1 MSDELKKNEG
11 NIPNG
16 MNVPEEPA
24 TAPEEKTEE
33 TIVPQTEQDEI
44 PTEEEKKE
52 EKVVEAPTEE
62 EEEKPEAEE
71 PSEPSPEPSPEQLEE
86 EPNKAEPSPE
96 PAEQPD
102 RATEPTEE
110 PTEEEE
116 EEEDLPTVEDFE
128 RVQAELEEIKIAEA
142 DRQVMQQLKDK
153 DAGREQQLRAIEGQL
168 ADRLELELNRYGI
181 DLNKS
186 LAELQK
192 EDAAKFQI
200 AQGLINQS
208 RAQAEQ
214 ARAFM
219 EEQKAADAR
228 EAIFNKAGML
238 MAKYDLAE
246 DEANSVA
253 ETFLDIIDAAGVRD
267 LGEDLKNKVEL
278 AVAKVRFVGG
288 KLKKA
293 VKETKEAVESARTAV
308 EAIKETAD
316 AVVEAAQPE
325 TPAKEEVKEPQATDV
340 PTVTDVP
347 VVAEEIKQPQATEEL
362 RKEALAEA
370 KGDAVPEAKSAPTEG
385 DGATVDNVLE
395 KLMATPFKDRVEF
408 YKKHEALINEARKI
422 QLRNESMNNGFFN

>member
-1 MSDELKKNEG
+1 MSDELNKNEVV
-11 NIPNG
+11 
-16 MNVPEEPA
+16 VPEEQVA
-24 TAPEEKTEE
+24 APEEQQVAT
-33 TIVPQTEQDEI
+33 P
-44 PTEEEKKE
+44 E
-52 EKVVEAPTEE
+52 EKVEEPVVAPEAEAPTEE
-62 EEEKPEAEE
+62 EVAEKPTEEEKEVVEKPEGEQE
-71 PSEPSPEPSPEQLEE
+71 EPSPEPSPEQPDKAAE
-86 EPNKAEPSPE
+86 EPPV
-96 PAEQPD
+96 EQPD
-102 RATEPTEE
+102 KATEP
-110 PTEEEE
+110 PAEE

-142 DRQVMQQLKDK
+142 DRQVMQQLRDK
-153 DAGREQQLRAIEGQL
+153 DAAREQQLRAIEGQL

-238 MAKYDLAE
+238 MAKYNLEE

-293 VKETKEAVESARTAV
+293 AKETKEAVEAV
-308 EAIKETAD
+308 HD
-316 AVVEAAQPE
+316 VVEA
-325 TPAKEEVKEPQATDV
+325 VKEVAPEPSPSPQAEPPV
-340 PTVTDVP
+340 EEKAEVP
-347 VVAEEIKQPQATEEL
+347 VVTEEIK
-362 RKEALAEA
+362 KEALAEA
-370 KGDAVPEAKSAPTEG
+370 MGDAVPEANKNVPTEG
-385 DGATVDNVLE
+385 DGATVENVLE
-395 KLMATPFKDRVEF
+395 KLLATPFRDRVEF

>member
-1 MSDELKKNEG
+1 MSDELNKNEVV
-11 NIPNG
+11 
-16 MNVPEEPA
+16 VPEEHQQQQV
-24 TAPEEKTEE
+24 EEKVVPPAEQETPQVEQPDKATE
-33 TIVPQTEQDEI
+33 TTTEIPVKEEVAEK
-44 PTEEEKKE
+44 PTEEEKE
-52 EKVVEAPTEE
+52 VVEKTEGE
-62 EEEKPEAEE
+62 QE
-71 PSEPSPEPSPEQLEE
+71 EPSPEPSPEQPDKAAEEQKPAEETPVEE
-86 EPNKAEPSPE
+86 EKK
-96 PAEQPD
+96 
-102 RATEPTEE
+102 
-110 PTEEEE
+110 EEEE
-116 EEEDLPTVEDFE
+116 DDEDLPTVEDFE

-142 DRQVMQQLKDK
+142 DRQVMQQLRDK
-153 DAGREQQLRAIEGQL
+153 DAAREQQLRAIEGQL

-208 RAQAEQ
+208 RVQAEQ

-293 VKETKEAVESARTAV
+293 VKETKEAVEAV
-308 EAIKETAD
+308 HN
-316 AVVEAAQPE
+316 VVEA
-325 TPAKEEVKEPQATDV
+325 VKEVAPEPSPSPQAEPPVEEKKPVAADV
-340 PTVTDVP
+340 PTVT
-347 VVAEEIKQPQATEEL
+347 EEIK
-362 RKEALAEA
+362 KEALAEA
-370 KGDAVPEAKSAPTEG
+370 MGDAVPEANKNVPTEG
-385 DGATVDNVLE
+385 DGATVENVLE
-395 KLMATPFKDRVEF
+395 KLLATPFRDRVEF

>member
-1 MSDELKKNEG
+1 MSDELNKNEME
-11 NIPNG
+11 NLPEQAKEEKEEV
-16 MNVPEEPA
+16 MAETPVEQQVEEPQQE
-24 TAPEEKTEE
+24 EEKTLPPVEAEVIEE
-33 TIVPQTEQDEI
+33 TKVEEQEQPD
-44 PTEEEKKE
+44 K
-52 EKVVEAPTEE
+52 
-62 EEEKPEAEE
+62 AE
-71 PSEPSPEPSPEQLEE
+71 EPSPEPS
-86 EPNKAEPSPE
+86 
-96 PAEQPD
+96 
-102 RATEPTEE
+102 TEE
-110 PTEEEE
+110 PPAEEQKPAEEEQKEKVEEEE
-116 EEEDLPTVEDFE
+116 DEDLPTVEDFE

-142 DRQVMQQLKDK
+142 DRQVMQQLRDK
-153 DAGREQQLRAIEGQL
+153 DAAREQQLRAIEGQL

-208 RAQAEQ
+208 RVQAER

-293 VKETKEAVESARTAV
+293 VKETKEAVEAV
-308 EAIKETAD
+308 HD
-316 AVVEAAQPE
+316 VVEA
-325 TPAKEEVKEPQATDV
+325 VKEVVPEPSPSPQTEQPV
-340 PTVTDVP
+340 EEKVEQTQVTED
-347 VVAEEIKQPQATEEL
+347 IK
-362 RKEALAEA
+362 KEALAEA
-370 KGDAVPEAKSAPTEG
+370 MGDAVPEANKNVPTEG
-385 DGATVDNVLE
+385 DGATVENVLE
-395 KLMATPFKDRVEF
+395 KLLATPFRDRVEF

>member
-1 MSDELKKNEG
+1 
-11 NIPNG
+11 
-16 MNVPEEPA
+16 
-24 TAPEEKTEE
+24 
-33 TIVPQTEQDEI
+33 
-44 PTEEEKKE
+44 
-52 EKVVEAPTEE
+52 
-62 EEEKPEAEE
+62 
-71 PSEPSPEPSPEQLEE
+71 
-86 EPNKAEPSPE
+86 
-96 PAEQPD
+96 
-102 RATEPTEE
+102 
-110 PTEEEE
+110 
-116 EEEDLPTVEDFE
+116 
-128 RVQAELEEIKIAEA
+128 
-142 DRQVMQQLKDK
+142 MQQLQDR
-153 DAGREQQLRAIEGQL
+153 DAAREQQLRAIEGQL

-192 EDAAKFQI
+192 EDAAKSQI
-200 AQGLINQS
+200 AQGLINQF

-293 VKETKEAVESARTAV
+293 VKETKEAVESARTAI

-316 AVVEAAQPE
+316 AVVEAAKPAEEPPKAEEKIEQPDKTE
-325 TPAKEEVKEPQATDV
+325 QPDKAE
-340 PTVTDVP
+340 VP
-347 VVAEEIKQPQATEEL
+347 VVTEDIK
-362 RKEALAEA
+362 KEALAEA
-370 KGDAVPEAKSAPTEG
+370 MGDAVPEANKNAPTEG
-385 DGATVDNVLE
+385 DGATVENVLE
-395 KLMATPFKDRVEF
+395 KLMATPFKERVEF

>member
-1 MSDELKKNEG
+1 MSDELNKNEME
-11 NIPNG
+11 NLPEQAKEEKEEV
-16 MNVPEEPA
+16 MAETPVEQQVEEPQQE
-24 TAPEEKTEE
+24 EEKTLPPVEAEVIEE
-33 TIVPQTEQDEI
+33 TKVEEQEQPD
-44 PTEEEKKE
+44 K
-52 EKVVEAPTEE
+52 
-62 EEEKPEAEE
+62 AEE
-71 PSEPSPEPSPEQLEE
+71 PSTEPS
-86 EPNKAEPSPE
+86 
-96 PAEQPD
+96 
-102 RATEPTEE
+102 TEE
-110 PTEEEE
+110 PPAEEQKPAEEEQKEEVE

-142 DRQVMQQLKDK
+142 DRQVMQQLRDK
-153 DAGREQQLRAIEGQL
+153 DAAREQQLRAIEGQL

-208 RAQAEQ
+208 RVQAER

-238 MAKYDLAE
+238 MAKYDLEE

-293 VKETKEAVESARTAV
+293 VKETKDAV
-308 EAIKETAD
+308 EAVHD
-316 AVVEAAQPE
+316 VVEAVKEVVPE
-325 TPAKEEVKEPQATDV
+325 PSPSPQAEPPVEEKEDDVKEPQ
-340 PTVTDVP
+340 VTED
-347 VVAEEIKQPQATEEL
+347 IK
-362 RKEALAEA
+362 KEALAEA
-370 KGDAVPEAKSAPTEG
+370 MGDAVPETNKNVPTEG
-385 DGATVDNVLE
+385 DGATVENVLE
-395 KLMATPFKDRVEF
+395 KLMATPFKERVEF

>member
-1 MSDELKKNEG
+1 MSDELNKNEG
-11 NIPNG
+11 NNIPNET
-16 MNVPEEPA
+16 NVPEEQVVVPEEQV
-24 TAPEEKTEE
+24 TAPEEKVEE
-33 TIVPQTEQDEI
+33 PVVVPEA
-44 PTEEEKKE
+44 
-52 EKVVEAPTEE
+52 EAPTEE
-62 EEEKPEAEE
+62 KEVVEKPEGEQEE
-71 PSEPSPEPSPEQLEE
+71 PD
-86 EPNKAEPSPE
+86 K
-96 PAEQPD
+96 AEQPD
-102 RATEPTEE
+102 KATEPSTEPSTEE
-110 PTEEEE
+110 PPAEEQKPAEEEQKEKVE
-116 EEEDLPTVEDFE
+116 EEDDEDLPTVEDFE

-142 DRQVMQQLKDK
+142 DRQVMQQLRDK
-153 DAGREQQLRAIEGQL
+153 DAAREQQLRAIEGQL

-208 RAQAEQ
+208 RVQAER

-253 ETFLDIIDAAGVRD
+253 ETFLDIIDAAGVKD

-293 VKETKEAVESARTAV
+293 VKETKEAVEAV
-308 EAIKETAD
+308 HD
-316 AVVEAAQPE
+316 VVEA
-325 TPAKEEVKEPQATDV
+325 VKEVVPEPSPSPQTEA
-340 PTVTDVP
+340 PTEEKKP
-347 VVAEEIKQPQATEEL
+347 VVTEDIK
-362 RKEALAEA
+362 KEALAEA
-370 KGDAVPEAKSAPTEG
+370 MGDAVPEANKNVPTEG
-385 DGATVDNVLE
+385 DGVTVENVLE
-395 KLMATPFKDRVEF
+395 KLMATPFKERVEF

>member
-1 MSDELKKNEG
+1 MSDELNKNEG
-11 NIPNG
+11 NSIPNET
-16 MNVPEEPA
+16 NVPEEQVAVPEEQVA
-24 TAPEEKTEE
+24 TPEEKVEE
-33 TIVPQTEQDEI
+33 PVVVPEAEV
-44 PTEEEKKE
+44 PTEEK
-52 EKVVEAPTEE
+52 EKVA
-62 EEEKPEAEE
+62 EKPEGEQEQPDKAE
-71 PSEPSPEPSPEQLEE
+71 EPSPEPSPEEPPAEEQKPAEE
-86 EPNKAEPSPE
+86 EQK
-96 PAEQPD
+96 
-102 RATEPTEE
+102 EE
-110 PTEEEE
+110 VEEEE

-142 DRQVMQQLKDK
+142 DRQVMQQLRDK
-153 DAGREQQLRAIEGQL
+153 DAAREQQLRAIEGQL

-200 AQGLINQS
+200 AQGLISQS
-208 RAQAEQ
+208 RVQAEQ

-253 ETFLDIIDAAGVRD
+253 ETFLDIIDAAGVKD

-293 VKETKEAVESARTAV
+293 VKETKEAVEAV
-308 EAIKETAD
+308 HD
-316 AVVEAAQPE
+316 VVEA
-325 TPAKEEVKEPQATDV
+325 VKEVVPEPSPSPQTEPPV
-340 PTVTDVP
+340 EEKVEQPQVT
-347 VVAEEIKQPQATEEL
+347 EEIK
-362 RKEALAEA
+362 KEALAEA
-370 KGDAVPEAKSAPTEG
+370 MGDAVPEANKNVPTEG
-385 DGATVDNVLE
+385 DGTTVENVLE
-395 KLMATPFKDRVEF
+395 KLMATPFKERVEF

>member
-1 MSDELKKNEG
+1 MSDELNKNEG
-11 NIPNG
+11 NSIPNET
-16 MNVPEEPA
+16 NVPEEQVAVPEEQVA
-24 TAPEEKTEE
+24 TPEEKVEE
-33 TIVPQTEQDEI
+33 PVVVPEAEV
-44 PTEEEKKE
+44 PTEEK
-52 EKVVEAPTEE
+52 EKVA
-62 EEEKPEAEE
+62 EKPEGEQEQPDKAEE
-71 PSEPSPEPSPEQLEE
+71 PSSEPSPEEPPAEEQKPAEE
-86 EPNKAEPSPE
+86 EQK
-96 PAEQPD
+96 
-102 RATEPTEE
+102 EE
-110 PTEEEE
+110 VEEEEEEE

-142 DRQVMQQLKDK
+142 DRQVMQQLRDK
-153 DAGREQQLRAIEGQL
+153 DAAREQQLRAIEGQL

-208 RAQAEQ
+208 RVQAEQ

-253 ETFLDIIDAAGVRD
+253 ETFLDIIDAAGVKD

-293 VKETKEAVESARTAV
+293 VKETKEAVEAV
-308 EAIKETAD
+308 HD
-316 AVVEAAQPE
+316 VVEA
-325 TPAKEEVKEPQATDV
+325 VKEVVPEPSPSPQTEPPV
-340 PTVTDVP
+340 EEKVEQPQVT
-347 VVAEEIKQPQATEEL
+347 EEIK
-362 RKEALAEA
+362 KEALAEA
-370 KGDAVPEAKSAPTEG
+370 MGDAVPEANKNVPTEG
-385 DGATVDNVLE
+385 DGTTVENVLE
-395 KLMATPFKDRVEF
+395 KLMATPFKERVEF

>member
-1 MSDELKKNEG
+1 M
-11 NIPNG
+11 
-16 MNVPEEPA
+16 
-24 TAPEEKTEE
+24 
-33 TIVPQTEQDEI
+33 
-44 PTEEEKKE
+44 EEE
-52 EKVVEAPTEE
+52 
-62 EEEKPEAEE
+62 
-71 PSEPSPEPSPEQLEE
+71 
-86 EPNKAEPSPE
+86 
-96 PAEQPD
+96 D
-102 RATEPTEE
+102 D
-110 PTEEEE
+110 
-116 EEEDLPTVEDFE
+116 EDLPTVEDFE

-142 DRQVMQQLKDK
+142 DRQVMQQLRDK
-153 DAGREQQLRAIEGQL
+153 DAAREQQLRAIEGQL

-208 RAQAEQ
+208 RVQAER

-293 VKETKEAVESARTAV
+293 VKETKEAVEAV
-308 EAIKETAD
+308 HD
-316 AVVEAAQPE
+316 VVEAV
-325 TPAKEEVKEPQATDV
+325 KEVVPPSPQTEPPVGEKEDDVKEPQ
-340 PTVTDVP
+340 VTED
-347 VVAEEIKQPQATEEL
+347 IK
-362 RKEALAEA
+362 KEALAEA
-370 KGDAVPEAKSAPTEG
+370 MGDAVPEANKNVPTEG
-385 DGATVDNVLE
+385 DGTTVENVLE
-395 KLMATPFKDRVEF
+395 KLMATPFKERVEF

-422 QLRNESMNNGFFN
+422 QLRNESINNGFFN

>member
-1 MSDELKKNEG
+1 MSDELNKNEG
-11 NIPNG
+11 NNIPNET
-16 MNVPEEPA
+16 NVPEEQVVVPEEQV
-24 TAPEEKTEE
+24 TAPEEIVEEPVVVPEAEATTEE
-33 TIVPQTEQDEI
+33 
-44 PTEEEKKE
+44 KE
-52 EKVVEAPTEE
+52 EVV
-62 EEEKPEAEE
+62 EKPEGEQEE
-71 PSEPSPEPSPEQLEE
+71 PDKAEEPSPEPS
-86 EPNKAEPSPE
+86 
-96 PAEQPD
+96 
-102 RATEPTEE
+102 TEE
-110 PTEEEE
+110 PPAEEQKPAEEEQKEEVEEEE

-142 DRQVMQQLKDK
+142 DRQVMQQLRDK
-153 DAGREQQLRAIEGQL
+153 DAAREQQLRAIEGQL

-288 KLKKA
+288 KLKRA
-293 VKETKEAVESARTAV
+293 VKETKEAVDAV
-308 EAIKETAD
+308 HD
-316 AVVEAAQPE
+316 VVEAVKEVVPE
-325 TPAKEEVKEPQATDV
+325 PSPSPQAEPPAEEKEDDVKEPQ
-340 PTVTDVP
+340 VTED
-347 VVAEEIKQPQATEEL
+347 IK
-362 RKEALAEA
+362 KEALAEA
-370 KGDAVPEAKSAPTEG
+370 MGDAVPEANKNVPTEG
-385 DGATVDNVLE
+385 DGATVENVLE
-395 KLMATPFKDRVEF
+395 KLMATPFKERVEF

>member
-1 MSDELKKNEG
+1 MSDELNKNEME
-11 NIPNG
+11 NLPEQAKEEKEEV
-16 MNVPEEPA
+16 MAETPVEQQVEEPQQE
-24 TAPEEKTEE
+24 EEKTLPPVEAEVIEE
-33 TIVPQTEQDEI
+33 TKVEEQEQPD
-44 PTEEEKKE
+44 K
-52 EKVVEAPTEE
+52 
-62 EEEKPEAEE
+62 AE
-71 PSEPSPEPSPEQLEE
+71 EPSPEPS
-86 EPNKAEPSPE
+86 
-96 PAEQPD
+96 
-102 RATEPTEE
+102 TEE
-110 PTEEEE
+110 PPAEEQKPAEEEQKEKVEEEE
-116 EEEDLPTVEDFE
+116 DEDLPTVEDFE

-142 DRQVMQQLKDK
+142 DRQVMQQLRDK
-153 DAGREQQLRAIEGQL
+153 DAAREQQLRAIEGQL

-208 RAQAEQ
+208 RAQAER

-238 MAKYDLAE
+238 MAKYDLEE

-293 VKETKEAVESARTAV
+293 VKETKEAVEAV
-308 EAIKETAD
+308 HD
-316 AVVEAAQPE
+316 VVEA
-325 TPAKEEVKEPQATDV
+325 VKEVVPEPSPSPQTEQ
-340 PTVTDVP
+340 P
-347 VVAEEIKQPQATEEL
+347 VEEKVEQPQVTEDIK
-362 RKEALAEA
+362 KEALAEA
-370 KGDAVPEAKSAPTEG
+370 MGDAVPEANKNVPTEG
-385 DGATVDNVLE
+385 DGTTVENVLE
-395 KLMATPFKDRVEF
+395 KLMATPFKERVEF

>member
-1 MSDELKKNEG
+1 MSDELNKNEME
-11 NIPNG
+11 NLPEQAKEEKEEV
-16 MNVPEEPA
+16 MAETPVEQQVEEPQQE
-24 TAPEEKTEE
+24 EEKTLPPVEAEVIEE
-33 TIVPQTEQDEI
+33 TKVEEQEQPD
-44 PTEEEKKE
+44 K
-52 EKVVEAPTEE
+52 
-62 EEEKPEAEE
+62 AE
-71 PSEPSPEPSPEQLEE
+71 EPSPEPSPEEPDKAAEEPPAEEQKPVEE
-86 EPNKAEPSPE
+86 EQKEKV
-96 PAEQPD
+96 
-102 RATEPTEE
+102 
-110 PTEEEE
+110 EEEDD
-116 EEEDLPTVEDFE
+116 EDLPTVEDFE

-142 DRQVMQQLKDK
+142 DRQVMQQLRDK
-153 DAGREQQLRAIEGQL
+153 DAAREQQLRAIEGQL

-208 RAQAEQ
+208 RVQAER

-293 VKETKEAVESARTAV
+293 VKETKDAV
-308 EAIKETAD
+308 EAVHD
-316 AVVEAAQPE
+316 VVEAVKEVVPE
-325 TPAKEEVKEPQATDV
+325 PSPSPQAEPPVEEKEDDVKEPQ
-340 PTVTDVP
+340 VTED
-347 VVAEEIKQPQATEEL
+347 IK
-362 RKEALAEA
+362 KEALAEA
-370 KGDAVPEAKSAPTEG
+370 MGDAVPEANKNVPTEG
-385 DGATVDNVLE
+385 DGTTVENVLE
-395 KLMATPFKDRVEF
+395 KLMATPFKERVEF

>member
-1 MSDELKKNEG
+1 MSDELNKNEG
-11 NIPNG
+11 NNIPNET
-16 MNVPEEPA
+16 NVPEEQVVVPEEQVA
-24 TAPEEKTEE
+24 IPEEKVEKPVV
-33 TIVPQTEQDEI
+33 VPEAEV
-44 PTEEEKKE
+44 PTEEKIVETPAEKEGEEKE
-52 EKVVEAPTEE
+52 EPDKVEQPDKAI
-62 EEEKPEAEE
+62 
-71 PSEPSPEPSPEQLEE
+71 EPSPEPS
-86 EPNKAEPSPE
+86 
-96 PAEQPD
+96 
-102 RATEPTEE
+102 TEE
-110 PTEEEE
+110 PPAEEQKPAEEEQKEEAE
-116 EEEDLPTVEDFE
+116 EEDDDLPTVEDFE

-142 DRQVMQQLKDK
+142 DRQVMQQLRDK
-153 DAGREQQLRAIEGQL
+153 DAAREQQLRAIEGQL

-208 RAQAEQ
+208 RVQAEQ

-238 MAKYDLAE
+238 MAKYDLEE

-293 VKETKEAVESARTAV
+293 VKETKEAVEAV
-308 EAIKETAD
+308 HN
-316 AVVEAAQPE
+316 VVEA
-325 TPAKEEVKEPQATDV
+325 VKEVVPEPSPSPQTEPPV
-340 PTVTDVP
+340 EEKVEQPQVT
-347 VVAEEIKQPQATEEL
+347 EEIK
-362 RKEALAEA
+362 KEALAEA
-370 KGDAVPEAKSAPTEG
+370 MGDAVPEANKNVPTEG
-385 DGATVDNVLE
+385 DGTTVENVLE
-395 KLMATPFKDRVEF
+395 KLMATPFKERVEF

>member
-1 MSDELKKNEG
+1 MSDELNKNER
-11 NIPNG
+11 I
-16 MNVPEEPA
+16 VPEEQQAIPEEQVA
-24 TAPEEKTEE
+24 VPEEKAEE
-33 TIVPQTEQDEI
+33 IAVTPEAEV
-44 PTEEEKKE
+44 PTEEEI
-52 EKVVEAPTEE
+52 VEAPV
-62 EEEKPEAEE
+62 EEKPEEK
-71 PSEPSPEPSPEQLEE
+71 P
-86 EPNKAEPSPE
+86 
-96 PAEQPD
+96 
-102 RATEPTEE
+102 EE
-110 PTEEEE
+110 PTETEESTE
-116 EEEDLPTVEDFE
+116 EPPKVEEPKVEDEPVTEPVEELSDKVEEQNEDEEEDLPTVEDFE

-142 DRQVMQQLKDK
+142 DRQVMQQLKDR
-153 DAGREQQLRAIEGQL
+153 DTGREQQLRAIEGQL

-186 LAELQK
+186 LGELQK
-192 EDAAKFQI
+192 EDPAKFQI

-293 VKETKEAVESARTAV
+293 VKETKEAVESVKDVAEAVRETV
-308 EAIKETAD
+308 EA
-316 AVVEAAQPE
+316 
-325 TPAKEEVKEPQATDV
+325 VKEVAPEPSPSPVEQPDEAIEEPV
-340 PTVTDVP
+340 VTDSPKDVQNVP
-347 VVAEEIKQPQATEEL
+347 QVTEEL
-362 RKEALAEA
+362 KREALAEA
-370 KGDAVPEAKSAPTEG
+370 KGDAVPEANKATPTEG

>member
-1 MSDELKKNEG
+1 MSDELNKNEG
-11 NIPNG
+11 KIIPNE
-16 MNVPEEPA
+16 MNVPEEPI
-24 TAPEEKTEE
+24 TVPEEQVVAPEEKVEE
-33 TIVPQTEQDEI
+33 PVVAPEVEA
-44 PTEEEKKE
+44 PAKE
-52 EKVVEAPTEE
+52 EVVEAPTEE
-62 EEEKPEAEE
+62 EKIVEKPTEELPDGAVKGEEKEE
-71 PSEPSPEPSPEQLEE
+71 PDKATEPSPE
-86 EPNKAEPSPE
+86 
-96 PAEQPD
+96 
-102 RATEPTEE
+102 EPTEE
-110 PTEEEE
+110 PAEEPPAEEEE
-116 EEEDLPTVEDFE
+116 EEEDDLPTVEDFE

-142 DRQVMQQLKDK
+142 DRQVMQQLKDR

-293 VKETKEAVESARTAV
+293 VKETKEAVEAV
-308 EAIKETAD
+308 RDVAD
-316 AVVEAAQPE
+316 AVEDVIKEDKAEPPVEQ
-325 TPAKEEVKEPQATDV
+325 KEELSDGTEQPDKAEIPVVTDV

-347 VVAEEIKQPQATEEL
+347 VVTEEIK
-362 RKEALAEA
+362 KEALAEA
-370 KGDAVPEAKSAPTEG
+370 MGDAVPETHKNVPIEG

>member
-1 MSDELKKNEG
+1 MSDELNKNEG
-11 NIPNG
+11 NNIPNET
-16 MNVPEEPA
+16 NAPEEQVVVPEEQVA
-24 TAPEEKTEE
+24 APK
-33 TIVPQTEQDEI
+33 
-44 PTEEEKKE
+44 
-52 EKVVEAPTEE
+52 EKVEEPVVVSEAEAPTEGKE
-62 EEEKPEAEE
+62 EVVGKSEGEQKEPDKAEQPDKAE
-71 PSEPSPEPSPEQLEE
+71 EPSPEPSPE
-86 EPNKAEPSPE
+86 PS
-96 PAEQPD
+96 
-102 RATEPTEE
+102 TEE
-110 PTEEEE
+110 PPAEEPPAEEPPVEEEDDD
-116 EEEDLPTVEDFE
+116 DLPTVEDFE

-142 DRQVMQQLKDK
+142 DRQVMQQLRDK
-153 DAGREQQLRAIEGQL
+153 DVAREQQLRAIEGQL

-238 MAKYDLAE
+238 MAKYDLEE

-293 VKETKEAVESARTAV
+293 VKETKEAVEAV
-308 EAIKETAD
+308 HDVVAAVKEVVPEPSPSPQTEAPTGEKKD
-316 AVVEAAQPE
+316 D
-325 TPAKEEVKEPQATDV
+325 VKEPQ
-340 PTVTDVP
+340 VTED
-347 VVAEEIKQPQATEEL
+347 IK
-362 RKEALAEA
+362 KEALAEA
-370 KGDAVPEAKSAPTEG
+370 MGDAVPEANKNVPTEG
-385 DGATVDNVLE
+385 DGTTVENVLE
-395 KLMATPFKDRVEF
+395 KLMATPFKERVEF

>member
-1 MSDELKKNEG
+1 MSDELNKNEG
-11 NIPNG
+11 NNIPNET
-16 MNVPEEPA
+16 NVPEEPVA
-24 TAPEEKTEE
+24 VPEEQQVAAPEEKAEE
-33 TIVPQTEQDEI
+33 PVVAPEAEA
-44 PTEEEKKE
+44 PAEKE
-52 EKVVEAPTEE
+52 VVETPAEKAV
-62 EEEKPEAEE
+62 EEKPEGEQE
-71 PSEPSPEPSPEQLEE
+71 EPSPEQPDKAE
-86 EPNKAEPSPE
+86 EPAPE
-96 PAEQPD
+96 QPAEQPD
-102 RATEPTEE
+102 KATEP
-110 PTEEEE
+110 PVEEEKE
-116 EEEDLPTVEDFE
+116 EEDDEDLPTVEDFE

-142 DRQVMQQLKDK
+142 DRQVMQQLRDK
-153 DAGREQQLRAIEGQL
+153 DAAREQQLRAIEGQL

-208 RAQAEQ
+208 RVQAEQ

-267 LGEDLKNKVEL
+267 LGEDLRNKVEL

-293 VKETKEAVESARTAV
+293 VKETEEAVEAV
-308 EAIKETAD
+308 HD
-316 AVVEAAQPE
+316 VVEA
-325 TPAKEEVKEPQATDV
+325 VKEVAPEPSPSPQAEPPVEEKAEV

-347 VVAEEIKQPQATEEL
+347 VVTEDIK
-362 RKEALAEA
+362 KEALAEA
-370 KGDAVPEAKSAPTEG
+370 MGDAVPEANKNVPTEG
-385 DGATVDNVLE
+385 DGTTVENVLE
-395 KLMATPFKDRVEF
+395 KLMATPFKERVEF

-422 QLRNESMNNGFFN
+422 QLRNESINNGFFN

>member
-1 MSDELKKNEG
+1 MSDELNKNEVV
-11 NIPNG
+11 
-16 MNVPEEPA
+16 VPEQQQQQQQQQA
-24 TAPEEKTEE
+24 EEK
-33 TIVPQTEQDEI
+33 VVLPTEQETPQVEQPDKATETTTTEI
-44 PTEEEKKE
+44 PAKEEVAEKPTEEEKE
-52 EKVVEAPTEE
+52 VV
-62 EEEKPEAEE
+62 EKPEGEQE
-71 PSEPSPEPSPEQLEE
+71 EPSPEEQPAEEPPAEE
-86 EPNKAEPSPE
+86 EQKEKV
-96 PAEQPD
+96 
-102 RATEPTEE
+102 EE
-110 PTEEEE
+110 GEVEEEDD
-116 EEEDLPTVEDFE
+116 EDLPTVEDFE

-142 DRQVMQQLKDK
+142 DRQVMQQLRDK
-153 DAGREQQLRAIEGQL
+153 DAAREQQLRVIEGQL
-168 ADRLELELNRYGI
+168 ADRLELEFNRYGI

-288 KLKKA
+288 KLNKA
-293 VKETKEAVESARTAV
+293 VKETKEAVEAV
-308 EAIKETAD
+308 HD
-316 AVVEAAQPE
+316 VVEA
-325 TPAKEEVKEPQATDV
+325 VKEVVPEPSPSPQAEPHV
-340 PTVTDVP
+340 
-347 VVAEEIKQPQATEEL
+347 EEKVEQPQVTEDIK
-362 RKEALAEA
+362 KEALAEA
-370 KGDAVPEAKSAPTEG
+370 MGDAVPEANKNVPTEG
-385 DGATVDNVLE
+385 DGATVENVLE
-395 KLMATPFKDRVEF
+395 KLMATPFKERVEF

>member
-1 MSDELKKNEG
+1 MSDELNKNEG
-11 NIPNG
+11 NNIPNET
-16 MNVPEEPA
+16 NVAEERVVVPEEQVTA
-24 TAPEEKTEE
+24 TEEKVEEPIIVPEAEAPTEE
-33 TIVPQTEQDEI
+33 KEVVEK
-44 PTEEEKKE
+44 PTEEEKE
-52 EKVVEAPTEE
+52 EPDK
-62 EEEKPEAEE
+62 AEE
-71 PSEPSPEPSPEQLEE
+71 PSTEPS
-86 EPNKAEPSPE
+86 
-96 PAEQPD
+96 
-102 RATEPTEE
+102 TEE
-110 PTEEEE
+110 PPAEEQKPAEEEQKEEVEEEE

-142 DRQVMQQLKDK
+142 DRQVMQQLRDK
-153 DAGREQQLRAIEGQL
+153 DAAREQQLRAIEGQL

-208 RAQAEQ
+208 RVQAER

-293 VKETKEAVESARTAV
+293 VKETKEAVEAV
-308 EAIKETAD
+308 HDVAEA
-316 AVVEAAQPE
+316 
-325 TPAKEEVKEPQATDV
+325 VKEVVPEPSPSPQTEQPVKEKKPVVTDV
-340 PTVTDVP
+340 PTVTED
-347 VVAEEIKQPQATEEL
+347 IK
-362 RKEALAEA
+362 KEALAEA
-370 KGDAVPEAKSAPTEG
+370 MGDAVPEANKNVPTEG
-385 DGATVDNVLE
+385 DGATVENVLE
-395 KLMATPFKDRVEF
+395 KLMATPFKERVEF

>member
-1 MSDELKKNEG
+1 MSDELNKNEG
-11 NIPNG
+11 NNIPNET
-16 MNVPEEPA
+16 NVPEEQVVVPEEQVA
-24 TAPEEKTEE
+24 APEEKVEE
-33 TIVPQTEQDEI
+33 PVVVPEAEV
-44 PTEEEKKE
+44 PTEEKE
-52 EKVVEAPTEE
+52 EVV
-62 EEEKPEAEE
+62 EKPEGEQEQPDKAE
-71 PSEPSPEPSPEQLEE
+71 EPSPEPSPEEPDKAAEEPPAEEQKPAEEGKEKEE
-86 EPNKAEPSPE
+86 E
-96 PAEQPD
+96 D
-102 RATEPTEE
+102 D
-110 PTEEEE
+110 
-116 EEEDLPTVEDFE
+116 EDLPTVEDFE

-142 DRQVMQQLKDK
+142 DRQVMQQLRDK
-153 DAGREQQLRAIEGQL
+153 DAAREQQLRAIEGQL

-208 RAQAEQ
+208 RVQAER

-253 ETFLDIIDAAGVRD
+253 ETFLDIIDAAGVKD

-293 VKETKEAVESARTAV
+293 VKETKDAV
-308 EAIKETAD
+308 EAVHD
-316 AVVEAAQPE
+316 VVEA
-325 TPAKEEVKEPQATDV
+325 VKEVVPEPSPSPQTEQSV
-340 PTVTDVP
+340 EEKVEQPQMTDVP
-347 VVAEEIKQPQATEEL
+347 VVTEDIK
-362 RKEALAEA
+362 KEALAEA
-370 KGDAVPEAKSAPTEG
+370 MGDAVPEANKNVPTEG
-385 DGATVDNVLE
+385 DGATVENVLE
-395 KLMATPFKDRVEF
+395 KLMATPFKERVEF

>member
-1 MSDELKKNEG
+1 MSDELNKNEVV
-11 NIPNG
+11 
-16 MNVPEEPA
+16 VPEEQQQQV
-24 TAPEEKTEE
+24 EE
-33 TIVPQTEQDEI
+33 TVVPPAEQETPQVEQPDKATETATTEI
-44 PTEEEKKE
+44 PAKEEVAEKPTEEEKE
-52 EKVVEAPTEE
+52 VVEKPDGEQEQPDKAAEPSPKPSPEE
-62 EEEKPEAEE
+62 QPAEE
-71 PSEPSPEPSPEQLEE
+71 PSKEEQPAEE
-86 EPNKAEPSPE
+86 EQKEKV
-96 PAEQPD
+96 
-102 RATEPTEE
+102 
-110 PTEEEE
+110 EEEDD
-116 EEEDLPTVEDFE
+116 EDLPTVEDFE

-142 DRQVMQQLKDK
+142 DRQVMQQLRDK
-153 DAGREQQLRAIEGQL
+153 DAAREQQLRAIEGQL

-208 RAQAEQ
+208 RVQAEQ

-293 VKETKEAVESARTAV
+293 VKETKEAVEAV
-308 EAIKETAD
+308 HN
-316 AVVEAAQPE
+316 VVEA
-325 TPAKEEVKEPQATDV
+325 VKEVAPEPSPSPQAEPPIEEKVEQPQVTDV
-340 PTVTDVP
+340 PTVTED
-347 VVAEEIKQPQATEEL
+347 IK
-362 RKEALAEA
+362 KEALAEA
-370 KGDAVPEAKSAPTEG
+370 MGDAVPEANKNVPTEG
-385 DGATVDNVLE
+385 DGTTVENVLE
-395 KLMATPFKDRVEF
+395 KLMATPFRDRVEF

>member
-1 MSDELKKNEG
+1 MSDELNKNEG
-11 NIPNG
+11 KIIPNET
-16 MNVPEEPA
+16 NVPEEQVA
-24 TAPEEKTEE
+24 APEEKMEE
-33 TIVPQTEQDEI
+33 PVVASEPEA
-44 PTEEEKKE
+44 PTEKE
-52 EKVVEAPTEE
+52 VVEAPTEE
-62 EEEKPEAEE
+62 GKIVEKPTEE
-71 PSEPSPEPSPEQLEE
+71 LPDGAIKDEETPEEPSPEEQREKVE
-86 EPNKAEPSPE
+86 EPDKAELPE
-96 PAEQPD
+96 K
-102 RATEPTEE
+102 ATESEPE
-110 PTEEEE
+110 PTEEEKVE
-116 EEEDLPTVEDFE
+116 EEEQEEDDLPTVEDFE

-142 DRQVMQQLKDK
+142 DRRVMQQLKDR

-293 VKETKEAVESARTAV
+293 VKETKEAVESARTAI

-316 AVVEAAQPE
+316 AVVETVKPE
-325 TPAKEEVKEPQATDV
+325 PPTKEEQPDKAEQPDKV
-340 PTVTDVP
+340 DVP
-347 VVAEEIKQPQATEEL
+347 VVTEEIK
-362 RKEALAEA
+362 KEALAEA
-370 KGDAVPEAKSAPTEG
+370 MGDAVPEANKNAPIEG
-385 DGATVDNVLE
+385 DGATVDNILE

>member
-1 MSDELKKNEG
+1 MSEELNKNEME
-11 NIPNG
+11 NLQEQAELPDKATETV
-16 MNVPEEPA
+16 VPPA
-24 TAPEEKTEE
+24 
-33 TIVPQTEQDEI
+33 EQDTPQIETTTET

-52 EKVVEAPTEE
+52 EKVAEAPTG
-62 EEEKPEAEE
+62 EKPEAEE
-71 PSEPSPEPSPEQLEE
+71 PSEPSPEPSPEEQEKKVEEPEE
-86 EPNKAEPSPE
+86 EPDKAELPEEE
-96 PAEQPD
+96 PAEQ
-102 RATEPTEE
+102 
-110 PTEEEE
+110 EEE

-142 DRQVMQQLKDK
+142 DRQVMQQLKDR

-208 RAQAEQ
+208 RVQAEQ

-219 EEQKAADAR
+219 AEQKAADAR

-293 VKETKEAVESARTAV
+293 VKETKEAVESARTAI

-316 AVVEAAQPE
+316 AVVETVKPE
-325 TPAKEEVKEPQATDV
+325 PPKAEEQEQQQQQTEMTEEIKE
-340 PTVTDVP
+340 PTVT
-347 VVAEEIKQPQATEEL
+347 EEIK
-362 RKEALAEA
+362 KEALAEA
-370 KGDAVPEAKSAPTEG
+370 MGDAVPETNKNAPIEG

>member
-1 MSDELKKNEG
+1 MSDELNKNEE
-11 NIPNG
+11 NSIPNET
-16 MNVPEEPA
+16 NVPEEQVAVPEEQVA
-24 TAPEEKTEE
+24 TPEEKVEE
-33 TIVPQTEQDEI
+33 P
-44 PTEEEKKE
+44 
-52 EKVVEAPTEE
+52 VVSPEAEAPTEE
-62 EEEKPEAEE
+62 EAAEKEQPDKAEE
-71 PSEPSPEPSPEQLEE
+71 PDKVEEPDKATEPSPEEPQAEEPPVEE
-86 EPNKAEPSPE
+86 EQKEE
-96 PAEQPD
+96 VEEQ
-102 RATEPTEE
+102 
-110 PTEEEE
+110 EEEDD
-116 EEEDLPTVEDFE
+116 DLPTVEDFE

-142 DRQVMQQLKDK
+142 DRQVMQQLQDR
-153 DAGREQQLRAIEGQL
+153 DAAREQQLRAIEGQL

-208 RAQAEQ
+208 RVQAER

-219 EEQKAADAR
+219 EEQKTADAR

-293 VKETKEAVESARTAV
+293 VKETKEAVEAV
-308 EAIKETAD
+308 HD
-316 AVVEAAQPE
+316 VVEAVKEVVPE
-325 TPAKEEVKEPQATDV
+325 PSPSPQAEPLVEEKENDVKEPQ
-340 PTVTDVP
+340 VT
-347 VVAEEIKQPQATEEL
+347 EEIK
-362 RKEALAEA
+362 KEAIAEA
-370 KGDAVPEAKSAPTEG
+370 MGDAVPEANKGVPTEG
-385 DGATVDNVLE
+385 DGATVENVLE
-395 KLMATPFKDRVEF
+395 KLMATPFKERVEF

>member
-1 MSDELKKNEG
+1 MSDELNKNEG
-11 NIPNG
+11 NNIPNET
-16 MNVPEEPA
+16 NVPEEQVVVPEEQV
-24 TAPEEKTEE
+24 TAPEEKVEE
-33 TIVPQTEQDEI
+33 PVVVPET
-44 PTEEEKKE
+44 
-52 EKVVEAPTEE
+52 EAPTEE
-62 EEEKPEAEE
+62 KEVVEKPEDEQEE
-71 PSEPSPEPSPEQLEE
+71 PD
-86 EPNKAEPSPE
+86 K
-96 PAEQPD
+96 AEQPD
-102 RATEPTEE
+102 KATEPSTEPSTEE
-110 PTEEEE
+110 PPAEEQKPAEEEQKEKVE
-116 EEEDLPTVEDFE
+116 EDDDEDLPTVEDFE

-142 DRQVMQQLKDK
+142 DRQVMQQLRDK
-153 DAGREQQLRAIEGQL
+153 DAAREQQLRAIEGQL

-208 RAQAEQ
+208 RVQAER

-253 ETFLDIIDAAGVRD
+253 ETFLDIIDAAGVKD

-293 VKETKEAVESARTAV
+293 VKETKEAVEAV
-308 EAIKETAD
+308 HN
-316 AVVEAAQPE
+316 VVEA
-325 TPAKEEVKEPQATDV
+325 VKEVVPEPSPSPQTEPPV
-340 PTVTDVP
+340 EEKVEQPQVT
-347 VVAEEIKQPQATEEL
+347 EEIK
-362 RKEALAEA
+362 KEALAEA
-370 KGDAVPEAKSAPTEG
+370 MGDAVPEANKNVPTEG
-385 DGATVDNVLE
+385 DGTTVENVLE
-395 KLMATPFKDRVEF
+395 KLMATPFKERVEF

>member
-1 MSDELKKNEG
+1 MSDELNKNEG
-11 NIPNG
+11 NNIPNETS
-16 MNVPEEPA
+16 VPEEQVAVPEEQVA
-24 TAPEEKTEE
+24 TPEEKAEE
-33 TIVPQTEQDEI
+33 PAVVPEAEV
-44 PTEEEKKE
+44 PTEEKE
-52 EKVVEAPTEE
+52 LV
-62 EEEKPEAEE
+62 EKPEGEQE
-71 PSEPSPEPSPEQLEE
+71 EPSPEQPDKAAEEPPAEEQKPAKEEQKEKVEE
-86 EPNKAEPSPE
+86 E
-96 PAEQPD
+96 D
-102 RATEPTEE
+102 DD
-110 PTEEEE
+110 
-116 EEEDLPTVEDFE
+116 DLPTVEDFE

-142 DRQVMQQLKDK
+142 DRQVMQQLRDK
-153 DAGREQQLRAIEGQL
+153 DAAREQQLRAIEGQL

-238 MAKYDLAE
+238 MAKYDLGE

-293 VKETKEAVESARTAV
+293 VKETKEAVEAV
-308 EAIKETAD
+308 HN
-316 AVVEAAQPE
+316 VVEA
-325 TPAKEEVKEPQATDV
+325 VKEVVPEPSPSPQAEAPTKEKVKQPQVTDV
-340 PTVTDVP
+340 PTVTED
-347 VVAEEIKQPQATEEL
+347 IK
-362 RKEALAEA
+362 KEALAEA
-370 KGDAVPEAKSAPTEG
+370 MGDAVPEANKNVPTEG
-385 DGATVDNVLE
+385 DGATVENVLE
-395 KLMATPFKDRVEF
+395 KLMATPFKERVEF

>member
-1 MSDELKKNEG
+1 MSDELNKNEG
-11 NIPNG
+11 KNIPNETG
-16 MNVPEEPA
+16 APGEQVA
-24 TAPEEKTEE
+24 APEEKVEE
-33 TIVPQTEQDEI
+33 PIVAPEA
-44 PTEEEKKE
+44 
-52 EKVVEAPTEE
+52 EAPTEE
-62 EEEKPEAEE
+62 VMETPAEEKSEEKPEEPETEETPKLEE
-71 PSEPSPEPSPEQLEE
+71 PVEEPVVPQSEPSVEE
-86 EPNKAEPSPE
+86 NKDEVPQE
-96 PAEQPD
+96 D
-102 RATEPTEE
+102 EE
-110 PTEEEE
+110 D
-116 EEEDLPTVEDFE
+116 EEDLPTVEDFE

-142 DRQVMQQLKDK
+142 DRQVMQQLKDR
-153 DAGREQQLRAIEGQL
+153 DAGREQQLRAIKGQL

-186 LAELQK
+186 LDELQK
-192 EDAAKFQI
+192 EDPAKFQI

-208 RAQAEQ
+208 RVQVEQ

-253 ETFLDIIDAAGVRD
+253 EAFLDIIDAAGVRD
-267 LGEDLKNKVEL
+267 LGEDLKSKVEL

-293 VKETKEAVESARTAV
+293 VKETKEAVEAVKETV
-308 EAIKETAD
+308 EA
-316 AVVEAAQPE
+316 
-325 TPAKEEVKEPQATDV
+325 VKEVIPEPSPSSIEEQSSSKDVPNVPQAESPDEEE
-340 PTVTDVP
+340 PQITDVP
-347 VVAEEIKQPQATEEL
+347 VVTEEIK
-362 RKEALAEA
+362 KEALAEA
-370 KGDAVPEAKSAPTEG
+370 MGDAVPEAGKATPTEG

-395 KLMATPFKDRVEF
+395 KLMATPFKDRVDF

>member
-1 MSDELKKNEG
+1 MSDELNKNEG
-11 NIPNG
+11 NNIPNET
-16 MNVPEEPA
+16 NVPEEQVAVPEEQVA
-24 TAPEEKTEE
+24 TPEEKVEE
-33 TIVPQTEQDEI
+33 PVVVPEA
-44 PTEEEKKE
+44 
-52 EKVVEAPTEE
+52 EAPTEE
-62 EEEKPEAEE
+62 KEVVEKPIEEEKEEPDKAEQSDKAEE
-71 PSEPSPEPSPEQLEE
+71 PSPEEPPAEEQKPAEE
-86 EPNKAEPSPE
+86 EQK
-96 PAEQPD
+96 
-102 RATEPTEE
+102 EE
-110 PTEEEE
+110 VEEEEE

-142 DRQVMQQLKDK
+142 DRQVMQQLRDK
-153 DAGREQQLRAIEGQL
+153 DAAREQQLRAIEGQL

-208 RAQAEQ
+208 RVQAER
-214 ARAFM
+214 ARVFM

-238 MAKYDLAE
+238 MAKYDLEE

-293 VKETKEAVESARTAV
+293 VKETKEAVEAV
-308 EAIKETAD
+308 HD
-316 AVVEAAQPE
+316 VVEAVKEVVPE
-325 TPAKEEVKEPQATDV
+325 PSPSPQVEPPIEEKEDDVKEPQ
-340 PTVTDVP
+340 VTED
-347 VVAEEIKQPQATEEL
+347 IK
-362 RKEALAEA
+362 KEALAEA
-370 KGDAVPEAKSAPTEG
+370 MGDAVPEANKNVPTEG
-385 DGATVDNVLE
+385 DGTTVENVLE
-395 KLMATPFKDRVEF
+395 KLMATPFKERVEF

>member
-1 MSDELKKNEG
+1 MSDELNKNEVV
-11 NIPNG
+11 
-16 MNVPEEPA
+16 VPEEQQQQQQQAEQPDKATETTAEIPA
-24 TAPEEKTEE
+24 KEEVVEK
-33 TIVPQTEQDEI
+33 
-44 PTEEEKKE
+44 PTEEEKE
-52 EKVVEAPTEE
+52 VVEKPTEE
-62 EEEKPEAEE
+62 EKEVVEKPEGEQE
-71 PSEPSPEPSPEQLEE
+71 EPSPEEPDKAAE
-86 EPNKAEPSPE
+86 EP
-96 PAEQPD
+96 PAE
-102 RATEPTEE
+102 EPPVEKE
-110 PTEEEE
+110 KIEEEE
-116 EEEDLPTVEDFE
+116 DEEDLPTVEDFE

-142 DRQVMQQLKDK
+142 DRQVMQQLQDR
-153 DAGREQQLRAIEGQL
+153 DAAREQQLRAIEGQL

-293 VKETKEAVESARTAV
+293 VKETKEAVE
-308 EAIKETAD
+308 AIKETAD
-316 AVVEAAQPE
+316 AVVETVKPEPPTKEELPEKAAELPKVEEQEQPQQPE
-325 TPAKEEVKEPQATDV
+325 ITED
-340 PTVTDVP
+340 
-347 VVAEEIKQPQATEEL
+347 IK
-362 RKEALAEA
+362 KEALAEA
-370 KGDAVPEAKSAPTEG
+370 MGDAVPEANKNAPTEG

>member
-1 MSDELKKNEG
+1 MSDELNKNEME
-11 NIPNG
+11 NQPDKATEAV
-16 MNVPEEPA
+16 VPPA
-24 TAPEEKTEE
+24 EQDTPQVEE
-33 TIVPQTEQDEI
+33 TTTTEA
-44 PTEEEKKE
+44 PAKE
-52 EKVVEAPTEE
+52 EVAEAPTEE
-62 EEEKPEAEE
+62 LPDEATKKEEVAETPESEQDAKEPTEKQPKVEE
-71 PSEPSPEPSPEQLEE
+71 PPVE
-86 EPNKAEPSPE
+86 
-96 PAEQPD
+96 EQPD
-102 RATEPTEE
+102 KATET

-116 EEEDLPTVEDFE
+116 EEEDEEDEYDLPTVEDFE
-128 RVQAELEEIKIAEA
+128 RVQAELEEIRIAEA
-142 DRQVMQQLKDK
+142 DRQVMQQLKDR

-186 LAELQK
+186 LAELRK

-208 RAQAEQ
+208 RVQAEQ

-293 VKETKEAVESARTAV
+293 VKETKEAVE
-308 EAIKETAD
+308 AIKETAD
-316 AVVEAAQPE
+316 AVVETVKPEPPKAEEQQEQQQPE
-325 TPAKEEVKEPQATDV
+325 IIEEIKEPPVVTDV
-340 PTVTDVP
+340 PTVTED
-347 VVAEEIKQPQATEEL
+347 IK
-362 RKEALAEA
+362 KEALAEA
-370 KGDAVPEAKSAPTEG
+370 MGDAVPEANKNAPTEG

>member
-1 MSDELKKNEG
+1 MSDELNKNEG
-11 NIPNG
+11 IVSEEQVA
-16 MNVPEEPA
+16 VPEEQV
-24 TAPEEKTEE
+24 EE
-33 TIVPQTEQDEI
+33 TVVAPSAEEVVET
-44 PTEEEKKE
+44 PTEEKSE
-52 EKVVEAPTEE
+52 EQNSPQDVQDAPQPEQDVPQSEPT
-62 EEEKPEAEE
+62 EAEE
-71 PSEPSPEPSPEQLEE
+71 SAE
-86 EPNKAEPSPE
+86 EPPKVE
-96 PAEQPD
+96 EQPD
-102 RATEPTEE
+102 RATEPAAE
-110 PTEEEE
+110 PTEEEGKE
-116 EEEDLPTVEDFE
+116 DNEDEEDLPTVEDFE

-142 DRQVMQQLKDK
+142 DRQVMQQLRDR
-153 DAGREQQLRAIEGQL
+153 DTGREQQLRAIEGQL

-186 LAELQK
+186 LGELQK
-192 EDAAKFQI
+192 EDPAKFQI

-293 VKETKEAVESARTAV
+293 VKETKEAVE
-308 EAIKETAD
+308 AIKETAD
-316 AVVEAAQPE
+316 AVVEAAKPE
-325 TPAKEEVKEPQATDV
+325 PEPPTEAEEPIVTSTPPVTEKAKEPQVTDV
-340 PTVTDVP
+340 PTVT
-347 VVAEEIKQPQATEEL
+347 EEIKQ
-362 RKEALAEA
+362 EALAEA
-370 KGDAVPEAKSAPTEG
+370 KGDAVPETNKATPTEG

-408 YKKHEALINEARKI
+408 YKRHEALINEARKI

>member
-1 MSDELKKNEG
+1 MSDELNKNEME
-11 NIPNG
+11 NLQEQAEETTVETPVEQQI
-16 MNVPEEPA
+16 EEPQPDKA
-24 TAPEEKTEE
+24 VEEPK
-33 TIVPQTEQDEI
+33 D
-44 PTEEEKKE
+44 EEE
-52 EKVVEAPTEE
+52 VVEAPI
-62 EEEKPEAEE
+62 EEKPEAEE
-71 PSEPSPEPSPEQLEE
+71 PSEPSPEPSPEKQEE
-86 EPNKAEPSPE
+86 KVEE

-102 RATEPTEE
+102 KAAEPPVEE
-110 PTEEEE
+110 ERKEEEE
-116 EEEDLPTVEDFE
+116 DEEDLPTVEDFE

-142 DRQVMQQLKDK
+142 DRQVMQQLRDK
-153 DAGREQQLRAIEGQL
+153 GAAREQQLRAIEGQL

-208 RAQAEQ
+208 RVQAEQ

-288 KLKKA
+288 RLEKA
-293 VKETKEAVESARTAV
+293 VKETKEAVEAV
-308 EAIKETAD
+308 HD
-316 AVVEAAQPE
+316 VVEA
-325 TPAKEEVKEPQATDV
+325 VKEVVPEPSPSPQAEPPIEEKV
-340 PTVTDVP
+340 EQPQVT
-347 VVAEEIKQPQATEEL
+347 EEIK
-362 RKEALAEA
+362 KEALAEA
-370 KGDAVPEAKSAPTEG
+370 MGDAVPEANKNVPTEG
-385 DGATVDNVLE
+385 DGATVENVLE
-395 KLMATPFKDRVEF
+395 KLMATPFKERVEF

>member
-1 MSDELKKNEG
+1 MSDELNKNEG
-11 NIPNG
+11 SNVPNET
-16 MNVPEEPA
+16 NVPEEQVAVPEEQVV
-24 TAPEEKTEE
+24 TPEEKVEE
-33 TIVPQTEQDEI
+33 PVVVPEA
-44 PTEEEKKE
+44 
-52 EKVVEAPTEE
+52 EAPTEE
-62 EEEKPEAEE
+62 KEVVEKPEGEQEQPDKAE
-71 PSEPSPEPSPEQLEE
+71 EPSPEPS
-86 EPNKAEPSPE
+86 
-96 PAEQPD
+96 
-102 RATEPTEE
+102 TEE
-110 PTEEEE
+110 PPAEEQKSAEEEQKEEVE
-116 EEEDLPTVEDFE
+116 EEDDEDLPTVEDFE

-142 DRQVMQQLKDK
+142 DRQVMQQLRDK
-153 DAGREQQLRAIEGQL
+153 DAAREQQLRAIEGQL

-238 MAKYDLAE
+238 MAKYDLEE

-293 VKETKEAVESARTAV
+293 VKETKEAVEAV
-308 EAIKETAD
+308 HD
-316 AVVEAAQPE
+316 VVEA
-325 TPAKEEVKEPQATDV
+325 VKEVVPEPSPSPQTEPPV
-340 PTVTDVP
+340 EEKVEQPQVT
-347 VVAEEIKQPQATEEL
+347 EEIK
-362 RKEALAEA
+362 KEALAEA
-370 KGDAVPEAKSAPTEG
+370 MGDAVPEANKNVPTEG
-385 DGATVDNVLE
+385 DGTTVENVLE
-395 KLMATPFKDRVEF
+395 KLMATPFKERVEF

>member
-1 MSDELKKNEG
+1 MSDELNKNEG
-11 NIPNG
+11 KIIPNE
-16 MNVPEEPA
+16 MNAPEEPITVPEEQVV
-24 TAPEEKTEE
+24 APEEKVEE
-33 TIVPQTEQDEI
+33 PVVAPEAEALA
-44 PTEEEKKE
+44 EEE
-52 EKVVEAPTEE
+52 VVEAPTEE
-62 EEEKPEAEE
+62 EKIVEKPTEELPDGAVKGEGKEE
-71 PSEPSPEPSPEQLEE
+71 PD
-86 EPNKAEPSPE
+86 KAAEPSPE
-96 PAEQPD
+96 EPAE
-102 RATEPTEE
+102 EPAEE
-110 PTEEEE
+110 PPAEEEE
-116 EEEDLPTVEDFE
+116 EEEEDDLPTVEDFE

-142 DRQVMQQLKDK
+142 DRQVMQQLKDR
-153 DAGREQQLRAIEGQL
+153 DASREQQLRAVEGQL

-293 VKETKEAVESARTAV
+293 VKETKEAVEAV
-308 EAIKETAD
+308 QDVAD
-316 AVVEAAQPE
+316 AVKDVIKEDKAEPPVEQ
-325 TPAKEEVKEPQATDV
+325 KEELSDGTEQPDKAEVPVVTDV
-340 PTVTDVP
+340 PTVT
-347 VVAEEIKQPQATEEL
+347 EEIK
-362 RKEALAEA
+362 KEALAEA
-370 KGDAVPEAKSAPTEG
+370 MGDAVPEANKNAPIEG

>member
-1 MSDELKKNEG
+1 MSDELNKNEG
-11 NIPNG
+11 KIIPNET
-16 MNVPEEPA
+16 NAPEEQVA
-24 TAPEEKTEE
+24 APEEKVKEPVVASESEAPAGEE
-33 TIVPQTEQDEI
+33 G
-44 PTEEEKKE
+44 
-52 EKVVEAPTEE
+52 VEAPTEE
-62 EEEKPEAEE
+62 EKIVEKPTEE
-71 PSEPSPEPSPEQLEE
+71 LPDGATKDEETPEEPSPEEQGEKVE
-86 EPNKAEPSPE
+86 EPDKAELPE
-96 PAEQPD
+96 K
-102 RATEPTEE
+102 ATESESE

-116 EEEDLPTVEDFE
+116 QEEDLPTVEDFE

-142 DRQVMQQLKDK
+142 DRQVMQQLKDR

-168 ADRLELELNRYGI
+168 ADKLELELNRYGI

-208 RAQAEQ
+208 RAQAEK

-293 VKETKEAVESARTAV
+293 VKETKEAVESV
-308 EAIKETAD
+308 KDVVD
-316 AVVEAAQPE
+316 AVKEVAPEPSPSPQTEPPAEGEQPDKAA
-325 TPAKEEVKEPQATDV
+325 EPVA
-340 PTVTDVP
+340 TDVP
-347 VVAEEIKQPQATEEL
+347 VVTEEIK
-362 RKEALAEA
+362 KEALAEA
-370 KGDAVPEAKSAPTEG
+370 MGDAVPETNKNAPIEG

>member
-1 MSDELKKNEG
+1 MSDELNKNEG
-11 NIPNG
+11 NNIPNET
-16 MNVPEEPA
+16 NVPEEQVVVPEEQV
-24 TAPEEKTEE
+24 TAPEEKVEE
-33 TIVPQTEQDEI
+33 PVVVPEA
-44 PTEEEKKE
+44 
-52 EKVVEAPTEE
+52 EAPTEE
-62 EEEKPEAEE
+62 KEVVEKPEDEQEEPDKAEE
-71 PSEPSPEPSPEQLEE
+71 PSTEPS
-86 EPNKAEPSPE
+86 
-96 PAEQPD
+96 
-102 RATEPTEE
+102 TEE
-110 PTEEEE
+110 PPAEEQKEKV
-116 EEEDLPTVEDFE
+116 EEDDDENLPTVEDFE

-142 DRQVMQQLKDK
+142 DRQVMQQLRDR
-153 DAGREQQLRAIEGQL
+153 DAAREQQLRAIEGQL

-208 RAQAEQ
+208 RVQAER

-238 MAKYDLAE
+238 MAKYDLEE

-293 VKETKEAVESARTAV
+293 VKETKEAVEAV
-308 EAIKETAD
+308 HN
-316 AVVEAAQPE
+316 VVEA
-325 TPAKEEVKEPQATDV
+325 VKEVVPEPSPSPQAEPPIEEKV
-340 PTVTDVP
+340 EQPQVTDVP
-347 VVAEEIKQPQATEEL
+347 VVTDDIK
-362 RKEALAEA
+362 KEALAEA
-370 KGDAVPEAKSAPTEG
+370 MGDAVPEANKNVPTEG
-385 DGATVDNVLE
+385 DGTTVENVLE
-395 KLMATPFKDRVEF
+395 KLMATPFKERVEF

>member
-1 MSDELKKNEG
+1 MSDELNKNEG
-11 NIPNG
+11 I
-16 MNVPEEPA
+16 VPEEQQA
-24 TAPEEKTEE
+24 IPEEQVEE
-33 TIVPQTEQDEI
+33 QNSPQDVQNVTPEAEA
-44 PTEEEKKE
+44 PTEEEKT
-52 EKVVEAPTEE
+52 VEAPTEE
-62 EEEKPEAEE
+62 EPET
-71 PSEPSPEPSPEQLEE
+71 
-86 EPNKAEPSPE
+86 
-96 PAEQPD
+96 EQPD
-102 RATEPTEE
+102 KATQSTEE
-110 PTEEEE
+110 PTEQVEESQVEPVKEDTPEEAPAEEEE
-116 EEEDLPTVEDFE
+116 EEEELPTVEDFE

-142 DRQVMQQLKDK
+142 DRQVMQQLKDR

-192 EDAAKFQI
+192 EDPAKFQI

-293 VKETKEAVESARTAV
+293 VKETKEAVE
-308 EAIKETAD
+308 AIKETVD
-316 AVVEAAQPE
+316 AVVEVAEPEPE
-325 TPAKEEVKEPQATDV
+325 TPTKEEKPAVTEVPVGTDVPAVTEEVKEPQ
-340 PTVTDVP
+340 VT
-347 VVAEEIKQPQATEEL
+347 EEIK
-362 RKEALAEA
+362 KEALAEA
-370 KGDAVPEAKSAPTEG
+370 KGDAVPEANKATPTEG
-385 DGATVDNVLE
+385 DGATVDNILE

-408 YKKHEALINEARKI
+408 YKRHEALINEARKI

>member
-1 MSDELKKNEG
+1 MSDELNKNEG
-11 NIPNG
+11 NNIPNET
-16 MNVPEEPA
+16 NVPEEQVVVPEEQV
-24 TAPEEKTEE
+24 TAPEEKVEE
-33 TIVPQTEQDEI
+33 PVVVPEA
-44 PTEEEKKE
+44 
-52 EKVVEAPTEE
+52 EAPTEE
-62 EEEKPEAEE
+62 KEVVEKPEGEQEE
-71 PSEPSPEPSPEQLEE
+71 PD
-86 EPNKAEPSPE
+86 K
-96 PAEQPD
+96 AEQPD
-102 RATEPTEE
+102 KATEPSTEPSTEE
-110 PTEEEE
+110 PPAEEQKPAEEEQKEKVE
-116 EEEDLPTVEDFE
+116 EEDDEDLPTVEDFE

-142 DRQVMQQLKDK
+142 DRQVMQQLRDK
-153 DAGREQQLRAIEGQL
+153 DAAREQQLRAIEGQL

-208 RAQAEQ
+208 RVQAER

-253 ETFLDIIDAAGVRD
+253 ETFLDIIDAAGVKD

-293 VKETKEAVESARTAV
+293 VKETKEAVEAV
-308 EAIKETAD
+308 HD
-316 AVVEAAQPE
+316 VVEA
-325 TPAKEEVKEPQATDV
+325 VKEVVPEPSPSPQTEPPVEEKVEQPQVTDV
-340 PTVTDVP
+340 PTVTED
-347 VVAEEIKQPQATEEL
+347 IK
-362 RKEALAEA
+362 KEALAEA
-370 KGDAVPEAKSAPTEG
+370 MGDAVPEANKNVPTEG
-385 DGATVDNVLE
+385 DGTTVENVLE
-395 KLMATPFKDRVEF
+395 KLMATPFKERVEF

>member
-1 MSDELKKNEG
+1 MSDELNKNEVA
-11 NIPNG
+11 
-16 MNVPEEPA
+16 VPEEQV
-24 TAPEEKTEE
+24 TAPEEQQAAA
-33 TIVPQTEQDEI
+33 P
-44 PTEEEKKE
+44 E
-52 EKVVEAPTEE
+52 EKVEEPVVAPEAEAPTEE
-62 EEEKPEAEE
+62 EAVVEKPAEKEGEEKEE
-71 PSEPSPEPSPEQLEE
+71 PDKAEEPSPEQPDKAAEEPPVEEPPAEE
-86 EPNKAEPSPE
+86 EK
-96 PAEQPD
+96 
-102 RATEPTEE
+102 TEKGEE
-110 PTEEEE
+110 KE

-128 RVQAELEEIKIAEA
+128 RVQAELEEIKIAEV
-142 DRQVMQQLKDK
+142 DRQVMQQLRDK
-153 DAGREQQLRAIEGQL
+153 DAAREQQLRAIEGQL

-208 RAQAEQ
+208 RVQAER

-238 MAKYDLAE
+238 MAKYDLAD

-288 KLKKA
+288 KLNKA
-293 VKETKEAVESARTAV
+293 VKETKEAVEAV
-308 EAIKETAD
+308 HD
-316 AVVEAAQPE
+316 VVEA
-325 TPAKEEVKEPQATDV
+325 VKEVVPEPSPSPQTE
-340 PTVTDVP
+340 PP
-347 VVAEEIKQPQATEEL
+347 VEEKVEQPQVTEDIK
-362 RKEALAEA
+362 KEALAEA
-370 KGDAVPEAKSAPTEG
+370 MGDAVPEANKNVPTEG
-385 DGATVDNVLE
+385 DGATVENVLE
-395 KLMATPFKDRVEF
+395 KLMATPFKERVEF

>member
-1 MSDELKKNEG
+1 MSDELNKNEG
-11 NIPNG
+11 NDIPNET
-16 MNVPEEPA
+16 NVPEEPVA
-24 TAPEEKTEE
+24 VPEEQQVATPEAKVEE
-33 TIVPQTEQDEI
+33 P
-44 PTEEEKKE
+44 
-52 EKVVEAPTEE
+52 VVTPETEAPTEKEVVETPTKE
-62 EEEKPEAEE
+62 EVGEKPEGEQEE
-71 PSEPSPEPSPEQLEE
+71 PSPEEPPAEKPSPEPSPE
-86 EPNKAEPSPE
+86 EP

-102 RATEPTEE
+102 KATEP
-110 PTEEEE
+110 PIEEEKE
-116 EEEDLPTVEDFE
+116 EDDEDLPTVEDFE

-142 DRQVMQQLKDK
+142 DRQVMQQLRDK
-153 DAGREQQLRAIEGQL
+153 DAAREQQLRVIEGQL

-214 ARAFM
+214 ARSFM

-288 KLKKA
+288 RLKKA
-293 VKETKEAVESARTAV
+293 VKETKEAVEAV
-308 EAIKETAD
+308 HD
-316 AVVEAAQPE
+316 VVEA
-325 TPAKEEVKEPQATDV
+325 VKEVVPEPSQSPQVEPPEQQQPDTTKEIEE
-340 PTVTDVP
+340 PQVT
-347 VVAEEIKQPQATEEL
+347 EEIK
-362 RKEALAEA
+362 KEALAEA
-370 KGDAVPEAKSAPTEG
+370 MGDAVPEANKNVPTEG
-385 DGATVDNVLE
+385 DGATVENVLE
-395 KLMATPFKDRVEF
+395 KLMATPFRDRVEF